1 MQNIREIPSI
11 TCVVKKVRIV
21 FLMVVVT
28 YPKVFHT
35 IITLHRVVNL
45 DRKREVNKIHL
56 KKQIIKTN
64 KEDSL

>member
-28 YPKVFHT
+28 YPKLFHA

-45 DRKREVNKIHL
+45 DRKRQKSRF
-56 KKQIIKTN
+56 T
-64 KEDSL
+64 